1 MLRTRAGGEAG
12 ELLHLHRDP
21 ATGAVTSMRWATYR
35 FTRTQETFD
44 GVNPGQP

>member
-12 ELLHLHRDP
+12 ERLRLTRDP
-21 ATGAVTSMRWATYR
+21 ATGTWSGMHWATYR

-44 GVNPGQP
+44 GIDPGEP